1 MYQPKVSVCIPVY
14 NGENHLQE
22 TVESVLN
29 QSYRNIEVLIQDN
42 ASSDGTGIILND
54 LCDLDE
60 RVMVERNDS
69 LVSMAANWNLVVK
82 RASGDYLVL
91 LSADDLIESNF
102 IEECISVFR
111 DEPNVNIVSTEHL
124 LLTQKGLRKRKMRVH
139 GGKRL
144 MSCSEILLKNPFSI
158 NFTMFDRSFI
168 KNNLMSRGVL
178 FREPYFTCDYD
189 LWIRLALN
197 NSVIF
202 FIDKPLAKYRVHE
215 GSLSSNALRM
225 IKHTLLVL
233 SANKE
238 ALSERCSPVYKLTLF
253 RLFLRTV
260 KLYVKIKCYDT
271 RIWRLI
277 FNRIIQ

>member
-22 TVESVLN
+22 TVESVLK
-29 QSYRNIEVLIQDN
+29 QSYENIEVLIQDN
-42 ASSDGTGIILND
+42 ASSDRTSIILGRLSD
-54 LCDLDE
+54 FDE
-60 RVMVERNDS
+60 RIVVERNDY
-69 LVSMAANWNLVVK
+69 LASMAANWNLVVK
-82 RASGDYLVL
+82 RASGEYLIL

-124 LLTQKGLRKRKMRVH
+124 LLTQKGSIKRKMRVH

-144 MSCSEILLKNPFSI
+144 MSCFEILLKNPFSI

-168 KNNLMSRGVL
+168 KTNLMSRGVL

-197 NSVIF
+197 NSVLF

-233 SANKE
+233 SANRD
-238 ALSERCSPVYKLTLF
+238 ALRDQCPIVYKLTLF

-260 KLYVKIKCYDT
+260 KLYAKIKCYDK

-277 FNRIIQ
+277 FHRII

>member
-1 MYQPKVSVCIPVY
+1 MYQPKVSICIPVY
-14 NGENHLQE
+14 NGESYLQE

-42 ASSDGTGIILND
+42 ASTDKTRSIVNSFCG
-54 LCDLDE
+54 LDE
-60 RVMVERNDS
+60 RVSVERNDS

-102 IEECISVFR
+102 IEECIGIFIK
-111 DEPNVNIVSTEHL
+111 DPNVNIVSAEHL
-124 LLTQKGLRKRKMRVH
+124 LLTQNGLRKRKVPVH
-139 GGKRL
+139 DGKRL

-158 NFTMFDRSFI
+158 NFTMFDHQFV
-168 KNNLMSRGVL
+168 KNNVMRSGAL

-197 NSVIF
+197 SAVIF
-202 FIDKPLAKYRVHE
+202 FIGKPLAKYRVHE

-225 IKHTLLVL
+225 VKHTSLVL

-238 ALSERCSPVYKLTLF
+238 ALSEKCSLVYRLTLF
-253 RLFLRTV
+253 RLFLRTL
-260 KLYVKIKCYDT
+260 KLYVQIKCYDK

-277 FNRIIQ
+277 FNRIIR